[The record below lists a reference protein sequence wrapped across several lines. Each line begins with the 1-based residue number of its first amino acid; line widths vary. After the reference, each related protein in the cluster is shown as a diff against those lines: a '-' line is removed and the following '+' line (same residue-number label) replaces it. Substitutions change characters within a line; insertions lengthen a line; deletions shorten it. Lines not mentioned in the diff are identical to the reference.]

1 MTILVF
7 VQDGALSASWALTS
21 WPLWIRR
28 GFYPIGRARLWAYR
42 GGLGN
47 ANGVEP
53 TLHATTDNL
62 NQFPPMTDLAFI
74 VLPIAAAGYS
84 LLYLIFG
91 GGIGGAIVIFIV
103 AKLLG
108 K

>member
-1 MTILVF
+1 
-7 VQDGALSASWALTS
+7 
-21 WPLWIRR
+21 
-28 GFYPIGRARLWAYR
+28 
-42 GGLGN
+42 
-47 ANGVEP
+47 
-53 TLHATTDNL
+53 
-62 NQFPPMTDLAFI
+62 MTDLAFI

-103 AKLLG
+103 AKMLG